1 MFKSYAL
8 AAFLFFSNVEAVKI
22 TSRSLARN
30 EFVKKMRNSQVKHG
44 KISRQLSFDTFIAKS
59 VHKPGLRTK
68 TEERRSEPDAE
79 TEAGR
84 KLYWWQWGGDTE
96 MVQLMTP
103 TPTPTRKPTNMTRNL
118 EMVTTTATMPTQ
130 TETICGAT
138 RKARN
143 TLWRVSETSL

>member
-8 AAFLFFSNVEAVKI
+8 AAFLFFSNAEAIKI
-22 TSRSLARN
+22 NSRSLARN
-30 EFVKKMRNSQVKHG
+30 EFVKKMRGSQKKHG

-68 TEERRSEPDAE
+68 TEERRSEPDTE

-84 KLYWWQWGGDTE
+84 KLYWWQSGGTE
-96 MVQLMTP
+96 DGAV
-103 TPTPTRKPTNMTRNL
+103 NMTRNL
-118 EMVTTTATMPTQ
+118 EMVTTTVTMPTQ